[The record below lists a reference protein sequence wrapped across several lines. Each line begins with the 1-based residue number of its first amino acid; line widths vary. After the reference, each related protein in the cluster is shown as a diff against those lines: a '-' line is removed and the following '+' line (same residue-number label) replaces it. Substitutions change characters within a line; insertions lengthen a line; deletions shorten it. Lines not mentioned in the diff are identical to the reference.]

1 MNGLGI
7 AQESKVRE
15 FSTWLE
21 IDRDALLH
29 NLRAIQNLALP
40 GAAVLAVVKANA
52 YGHGLREI
60 AQCLESEVAYL
71 GVATID
77 EALQLRRFEIQ
88 TPILLFG
95 IHPKSAVE
103 VALHAEIALS
113 VSSTE
118 QARDISSVARQ
129 MNKQAV
135 IHVKVDTGMGRLGI
149 QKEKAVSALEEIGAL
164 GALQL
169 EGIFTH
175 FAQGEDEQDPF
186 TLGQIHAFYQI
197 LKQADAKGIHF
208 AYRHAANSVG
218 ISNYREAH
226 FNLVRPGLILYGL
239 YPAEAL
245 RQKMNLKPVLSWKA
259 RIILIK
265 KLKAGQSTGYS
276 RMFQAKHDTTIAIIP
291 VGYSHGYPFALSGKG
306 SVLIRGKLCRIAGR
320 VSMDYIALDLGS
332 GDVPFSAG
340 EVVTLLGRDGEN
352 EISGETLAS
361 QAGTI
366 PYEILTRLDWG
377 IPRVLSGSEK

>member
-21 IDRDALLH
+21 IDRESLLH

-60 AQCLESEVAYL
+60 AQCLESEVGYL

-95 IHPKSAVE
+95 IHPKNAVE
-103 VALHAEIALS
+103 VALHGEIALS
-113 VSSTE
+113 VSSVE
-118 QARDISSVARQ
+118 QAREISEIARR
-129 MNKQAV
+129 MAKQAV
-135 IHVKVDTGMGRLGI
+135 IHIKVDTGMGRLGI
-149 QKEKAVSALEEIGAL
+149 PKSKAVSALEEIKTL
-164 GALQL
+164 PALQL

-175 FAQGEDEQDPF
+175 FAQGEDEKDPF

-197 LKQADAKGIHF
+197 LKEAEAKGIHF

-226 FNLVRPGLILYGL
+226 FNLVRPGLALYGL
-239 YPAEAL
+239 YPAQTL
-245 RQKMNLKPVLSWKA
+245 SRKVKLKPVLSWKA
-259 RIILIK
+259 RIILLK
-265 KLKAGQSTGYS
+265 KLKAGESTGYS
-276 RMFQAKHDTTIAIIP
+276 RMFQAKSDTTIAIIP
-291 VGYSHGYPFALSGKG
+291 VGYSHGYPFALSGRG
-306 SVLIRGKLCRIAGR
+306 NVSIRGKLYRIAGR

-332 GDVPFSAG
+332 GDIPFSAG
-340 EVVTLLGRDGEN
+340 EPVTLLGRDGEN
-352 EISGETLAS
+352 EISGETLAE

-366 PYEILTRLDWG
+366 PYEILTRLDPG
-377 IPRVLSGSEK
+377 IPRVLAGSEK